1 MKTANITPR
10 LLERYRKEIVPE
22 LSKQLGCK
30 NIFEVPRL
38 NKIVINMGVGQGA
51 QDIKIL
57 EAAMNDLAVIT
68 GQKPVIT
75 RAKKAIANF
84 KIKENAPVGCKVTL
98 RGAKMY
104 EFFDRLV
111 SIALPRIKDFR
122 GVSSDS
128 FDNEGNYALGIRE
141 QTIFPEIEYDKVQK
155 VQGMD
160 IIVAINSK
168 SADESREL
176 LRFLGMPF
184 RKQG

>member
-1 MKTANITPR
+1 MKAAAFTPR
-10 LLERYRKEIVPE
+10 IIEKYRKEIVPE
-22 LSKQLGCK
+22 LSKRFGYK
-30 NIFEVPRL
+30 NLFQVPRL
-38 NKIVINMGVGQGA
+38 KKIVVNMGVGAGA

-57 EAAMNDLAVIT
+57 EAALQDLAAIT
-68 GQKPVIT
+68 GQKPVMT

-111 SIALPRIKDFR
+111 NVALPRIRDFR
-122 GVSSDS
+122 GVSAEA
-128 FDNEGNYALGIRE
+128 FDGNGNYALGLRE
-141 QTIFPEIEYDKVQK
+141 QTIFPEIEYDKVQR

-160 IIVAINSK
+160 IIVVTSAK
-168 SADESREL
+168 TADEAKEF
-176 LRFLGMPF
+176 LRLMGVPF